1 MMIDMDN
8 SLLRGL
14 LAGLVLAGVG
24 IGLFFLLYF
33 VILPETES
41 LIRLMVSLIA
51 PPIAMLLLVGGYFI
65 LSQDEDA
72 A

>member
-1 MMIDMDN
+1 MDN